1 MKENIFKETSEVKNL
16 ACDFLM
22 KGVIVAIKAETV
34 YGLVCDAGNRKSIS
48 KIYQI
53 KKRPDF
59 NPLIIHVNSLEMTEK
74 IAFLNDDAIKL
85 IKKYWPGPL
94 TLILPK
100 KKTKLIHDKATA
112 GQKTVALRMPKSKN
126 FLDIISLLHKPVAAP
141 SANESGYI
149 TSTNDKHVKERF
161 GNNLKIIIDSGK
173 STLGLESTIID
184 MTKNPYLIR
193 RLGVITKQD
202 ILKTLGIHTVLF
214 NSSIMSSN
222 RPNSPG
228 QLSKHYSP
236 KTPLILNVTKPKKDE
251 AFLAFGKQ
259 LNKYDF
265 MLNLSVD
272 GNLKE
277 AAHNLYDYLR
287 RLDKMRKKRIVVSP
301 VPYQGI
307 GEAINERLN
316 RASQKNDK
324 KI

>member
-1 MKENIFKETSEVKNL
+1 MEENIFKETSEAKNL

-22 KGVIVAIKAETV
+22 KGEIVAIKAETV
-34 YGLVCDAGNRKSIS
+34 YGLVCDAGNQKSIS

-59 NPLIIHVNSLEMTEK
+59 NPLIIHVNSQEMAEK
-74 IAFLNDDAIKL
+74 IAFFNDDAIKL
-85 IKKYWPGPL
+85 VKKYWPGPL

-112 GQKTVALRMPKSKN
+112 GLRTVAVRMPKSKI
-126 FLDIISLLHKPVAAP
+126 FLEIISLIQKPVAAP
-141 SANESGYI
+141 SANKSGYI
-149 TSTNDKHVKERF
+149 TSTNAAHVKESF
-161 GNNLKIIIDSGK
+161 GDNLKIIIDSGK

-184 MTKNPYLIR
+184 MTKKPYLIR
-193 RLGVITKQD
+193 RLGVIIKED
-202 ILKTLGIHTVLF
+202 ILNTLGIDTILF
-214 NSSIMSSN
+214 NSSISSN

-236 KTPLILNVTKPKKDE
+236 KTPLILNITKPKKDE

-259 LNKYDF
+259 LNEHDF

-287 RLDKMRKKRIVVSP
+287 RLDKMKKKRIVVSP

-316 RASQKNDK
+316 RASQKND
-324 KI
+324 